1 MRETILQKLAEI
13 EEREQVTILHAV
25 ESGSRA
31 WGFPSPDS
39 DYDVRFFYMRPK
51 AFYLRL
57 DSPRDVI
64 EVPIDAVLDI
74 NGWDLDKTFRL
85 LHRGNPTLFE
95 WSQSP
100 VVYRTTELFQ
110 SFLPTIQ
117 AHFVAKSGLWHYL
130 SMAKKNYRAYLL
142 GETVRVKKY
151 FYVLRPLLACRWI
164 LERGTPPPMA
174 FSDLVETQ
182 LEPELR
188 GVVEELLARKRA
200 TPELGLAPRIDVLNE
215 FIERTLPLLRSQV
228 EAMPPEPPKDWGALN
243 SLFLSALEQPQ
254 KKLAE

>member
-1 MRETILQKLAEI
+1 MRDVILRKLAEI
-13 EEREQVTILHAV
+13 EAREGVTILHAV

-39 DYDVRFFYMRPK
+39 DYDVRFFYMRPRD
-51 AFYLRL
+51 FYLRL

-64 EVPIDAVLDI
+64 EVPVDSVLDI

-110 SFLPTIQ
+110 SFQPIIQ

-130 SMAKKNYRAYLL
+130 SMAKKNYRGYLR

-164 LERGTPPPMA
+164 LDRGTPPPMA
-174 FSDLVETQ
+174 FSALAEAE

-188 GVVEELLARKRA
+188 EAVAALLSMKMT
-200 TPELGLAPRIDVLNE
+200 TPELGMAPRIDTLNA
-215 FIERTLPLLRSQV
+215 FIETNLPLLQAQV
-228 EAMPPEPPKDWGALN
+228 EALPAEKPKDWDMLN
-243 SLFLSALEQPQ
+243 RLFLSALASQP
-254 KKLAE
+254 